1 MTYSKCCRD
10 AAQGFASLGNGI
22 EYRLSSIPDS
32 GDGLFVTRNF
42 KKGEAI
48 NWYDGDLKHVLKIIG
63 KVNLKVNAS
72 KEWSH
77 WRSVPELDFDI
88 RGIKRGYG
96 AFCGRGG
103 GSLINHFPE
112 KQNCAFRNGTK
123 TLSMFCED
131 DFQWWPVRPTLVFA
145 IVDVFEGDELFVD
158 YGASGTAAH
167 EIPADVV
174 GNVSNHY

>member
-1 MTYSKCCRD
+1 M
-10 AAQGFASLGNGI
+10 GNGI
-22 EYRLSSIPDS
+22 ALRLSSIPDS
-32 GDGLFVTRNF
+32 GDGLFVTQDF
-42 KKGEAI
+42 KKGESI
-48 NWYDGDLKHVLKIIG
+48 TWYDGDLKHVLKVIG
-63 KVNLKVNAS
+63 KVNLQSSAS

-77 WRSVPELDFDI
+77 WRSVPELDFVI
-88 RGIKRGYG
+88 RAIKRGCG
-96 AFCGRGG
+96 AFSGRGG
-103 GSLINHFPE
+103 GSLINHLPE

-123 TLSMFCED
+123 AITMFCED

-174 GNVSNHY
+174 GKV